1 MNLFSKN
8 LSFSKNADNIFWTSL
23 AIKLIQTEIGDPH
36 FGQELAREIV
46 REIWQ
51 EGKQDVDPDAV
62 IQNTKRMRT
71 PLPLLWKW
79 KGKMYLGACHG
90 MTGIL
95 HTLLDFQDELT
106 SVDEDAMKYIE
117 VTTTLLKE
125 TMCTDSGNLSSS
137 IKSSGLPKRS
147 DNLVQWCHGAPGHV
161 LLLTQMA
168 RKTQDETYLEEAK
181 ALAASVIQPRGVLRK
196 GVGLCHGISGNA
208 FSFLSVARAEHELTG
223 NIDNSKECIDSS
235 YIYANFALDNFA
247 ELESTPDRPYS
258 LYEGMTGLSCL
269 LLAIIEGGADGPNS
283 KFPLYEV

>member
-1 MNLFSKN
+1 MLTTYYH
-8 LSFSKNADNIFWTSL
+8 LSL

-62 IQNTKRMRT
+62 IQNIKRMRT

-90 MTGIL
+90 VTGIL

-106 SVDEDAMKYIE
+106 SVDRDAMKYIE
-117 VTTTLLKE
+117 VTTSLLKE
-125 TMCTDSGNLSSS
+125 NMCTDSGNLSSS
-137 IKSSGLPKRS
+137 VKSSGLPKRS

-208 FSFLSVARAEHELTG
+208 FSFLSVARAEHELRG
-223 NIDNSKECIDSS
+223 NLDTLTECIIDSC
-235 YIYANFALDNFA
+235 YDYVNFALDNFA
-247 ELESTPDRPYS
+247 ELESTPDQPYS
-258 LYEGMTGLSCL
+258 LYEGMTGLACL
-269 LLAIIEGGADGPNS
+269 LLAIIEGEVESPNT

>member
-1 MNLFSKN
+1 
-8 LSFSKNADNIFWTSL
+8 
-23 AIKLIQTEIGDPH
+23 
-36 FGQELAREIV
+36 
-46 REIWQ
+46 
-51 EGKQDVDPDAV
+51 
-62 IQNTKRMRT
+62 
-71 PLPLLWKW
+71 
-79 KGKMYLGACHG
+79 
-90 MTGIL
+90 
-95 HTLLDFQDELT
+95 
-106 SVDEDAMKYIE
+106 
-117 VTTTLLKE
+117 
-125 TMCTDSGNLSSS
+125 
-137 IKSSGLPKRS
+137 
-147 DNLVQWCHGAPGHV
+147 
-161 LLLTQMA
+161 MA